1 MLTGLSILVVEDEP
15 IIAMLIAA
23 DVEALGGIV
32 LGPFDSVAEALAT
45 LADNKIS
52 GAIMDANLLD
62 RDITPIALQLLDRGV
77 PFVIYSGTGL
87 PRALAARDPDVP
99 LEMKPGQPLD
109 RLMAIMDADA
119 V

>member
-32 LGPFDSVAEALAT
+32 LGPFDSVAGALET

-52 GAIMDANLLD
+52 GAIMDANAGSRYYPD
-62 RDITPIALQLLDRGV
+62 RAAIARSGRAVRDLQRDW
-77 PFVIYSGTGL
+77 SAT
-87 PRALAARDPDVP
+87 RACGARS
-99 LEMKPGQPLD
+99 
-109 RLMAIMDADA
+109 
-119 V
+119 